1 MLLFTGSTIASST
14 VAIVLGMVASQHVWK
29 PWSES
34 WRKNDLTPRWLDAI
48 VGGAPGW
55 TVPLLHR
62 QCRDRA
68 PRRVGDVLPAIQLA
82 LGAAQAE
89 ATEREVARLG
99 RRGLSTGQPQS
110 ARPTN

>member
-1 MLLFTGSTIASST
+1 VLFTGSTIASST

-48 VGGAPGW
+48 VGGALGW

-62 QCRDRA
+62 QRRDRA

-82 LGAAQAE
+82 LGAAHAE
-89 ATEREVARLG
+89 AVEREVARLG